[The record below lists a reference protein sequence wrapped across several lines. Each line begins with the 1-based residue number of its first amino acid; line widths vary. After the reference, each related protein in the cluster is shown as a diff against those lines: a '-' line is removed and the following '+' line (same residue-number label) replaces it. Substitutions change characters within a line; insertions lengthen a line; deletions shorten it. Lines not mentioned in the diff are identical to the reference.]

1 MRRIH
6 LLSGVLAL
14 SAVAL
19 PITYFVLNGK
29 AAAPPPNAPFE
40 TKRKYYT
47 ERIKKDPS
55 DIDAYIEFA
64 NIEDREGMF
73 MSARRHLL
81 AARALG
87 APDTRVSPILGRTLS
102 RLAREEEAQVELEKA
117 ANLSPDSVDSVLN
130 LAGFHVDSRRIGAAR
145 NILSAWI
152 AAHPDYTDKA
162 GLERLV
168 MALVSCA
175 DDKGASQL
183 SEKLLQ
189 LAPDDPGALT
199 LAART
204 AMDNTD
210 AAKAKGY
217 LEKLLPIAPDQ
228 AGANYL
234 YGLILY
240 RQKDYDGALKAWL
253 KANQLNPSAPD
264 VYERIGQEYARRGD
278 FKKAAYALDQI
289 ATVDQGY
296 PAAYRAAR
304 ACEKAGFK
312 DDANYWDATALGLR
326 GAFAEALV
334 VAQKAAKSTNPK
346 RKRRALI
353 AVAESY
359 RGLKKTK
366 EYVAAIEEA
375 TKENTVDDLLLRA
388 YAYFQAETKETL
400 PKRLA
405 CLRKAAEMAPERR
418 AAISIEVAEQLR
430 RTGNRDDAEKEL
442 EAALIVAP
450 EDPTLLKTLGSLYQD
465 RSDNPE
471 RIRKSLELTERAVK
485 FAPQDELAWLQLGQC
500 YLTNNEAAKAVQC
513 LEHVIDLEPGYGP
526 GYLELARVYAKVG
539 DKESNQQMMQ
549 LYTKYVSFEQKH
561 DTLRTRAR
569 GPKAKSEDIQAYGD
583 FLLDAGD
590 LGGATSEY
598 ERIIGRNSK
607 DKRTRTLLKQLYG
620 RLGRTEQLLALEASE
635 K

>member
-1 MRRIH
+1 
-6 LLSGVLAL
+6 
-14 SAVAL
+14 
-19 PITYFVLNGK
+19 
-29 AAAPPPNAPFE
+29 
-40 TKRKYYT
+40 
-47 ERIKKDPS
+47 
-55 DIDAYIEFA
+55 
-64 NIEDREGMF
+64 
-73 MSARRHLL
+73 
-81 AARALG
+81 
-87 APDTRVSPILGRTLS
+87 
-102 RLAREEEAQVELEKA
+102 
-117 ANLSPDSVDSVLN
+117 
-130 LAGFHVDSRRIGAAR
+130 
-145 NILSAWI
+145 
-152 AAHPDYTDKA
+152 
-162 GLERLV
+162 
-168 MALVSCA
+168 
-175 DDKGASQL
+175 
-183 SEKLLQ
+183 
-189 LAPDDPGALT
+189 
-199 LAART
+199 
-204 AMDNTD
+204 MDNTD

-253 KANQLNPSAPD
+253 KANELNPSAPD

-278 FKKAAYALDQI
+278 FKKAAFALDQI

-334 VAQKAAKSTNPK
+334 VAQKAAKSSNPK

-353 AVAESY
+353 AVAEAY

-400 PKRLA
+400 PKRLE

-442 EAALIVAP
+442 EAALVVAP

-569 GPKAKSEDIQAYGD
+569 GPKAKTEDIRAYGD

-590 LGGATSEY
+590 LGGATAEY

-607 DKRTRTLLKQLYG
+607 DKRTRTMLKQLYG

>member
-1 MRRIH
+1 
-6 LLSGVLAL
+6 
-14 SAVAL
+14 
-19 PITYFVLNGK
+19 
-29 AAAPPPNAPFE
+29 FE

-102 RLAREEEAQVELEKA
+102 RLAREEEARLELEKA
-117 ANLSPDSVDSVLN
+117 AKLSPDSVDSVLN

-145 NILSAWI
+145 DVLSKWI
-152 AAHPDYTDKA
+152 AAHPDYTDKT

-175 DDKGASQL
+175 DEKAASQL

-204 AMDNTD
+204 AMDNAD
-210 AAKAKGY
+210 ASKARGY

-240 RQKDYDGALKAWL
+240 RLKDYDGALKAWL
-253 KANQLNPSAPD
+253 KANELNPAAPD

-278 FKKAAYALDQI
+278 FKKAAFALDQI

-304 ACEKAGFK
+304 ACEKAGYK

-326 GAFAEALV
+326 GAFAEAL
-334 VAQKAAKSTNPK
+334 AMAKKAAATTNPK

-353 AVAESY
+353 AVAEAY

-366 EYVAAIEEA
+366 EYVATIEEA
-375 TKENTVDDLLLRA
+375 TKENTVDDL
-388 YAYFQAETKETL
+388 
-400 PKRLA
+400 
-405 CLRKAAEMAPERR
+405 
-418 AAISIEVAEQLR
+418 
-430 RTGNRDDAEKEL
+430 
-442 EAALIVAP
+442 
-450 EDPTLLKTLGSLYQD
+450 
-465 RSDNPE
+465 
-471 RIRKSLELTERAVK
+471 
-485 FAPQDELAWLQLGQC
+485 
-500 YLTNNEAAKAVQC
+500 
-513 LEHVIDLEPGYGP
+513 
-526 GYLELARVYAKVG
+526 
-539 DKESNQQMMQ
+539 
-549 LYTKYVSFEQKH
+549 
-561 DTLRTRAR
+561 
-569 GPKAKSEDIQAYGD
+569 
-583 FLLDAGD
+583 
-590 LGGATSEY
+590 
-598 ERIIGRNSK
+598 
-607 DKRTRTLLKQLYG
+607 
-620 RLGRTEQLLALEASE
+620 
-635 K
+635 